1 MLSLRPTSARGM
13 SDPLRQAEVLM
24 SSFARSN
31 QGLFILDGPAIGTDP
46 DRKGDQLDVYCLFK
60 PAQMKAATETAHRA
74 LNGFGQWQINYF
86 KGTDFAGTLLTYLSR
101 RGHVLGERRGGKR

>member
-1 MLSLRPTSARGM
+1 MLGLRQTARRTV

-46 DRKGDQLDVYCLFK
+46 DRQGNQLDVYCLFK
-60 PAQMKAATETAHRA
+60 PAQMNAAAQTARRA
-74 LNGFGQWQINYF
+74 LNGFAQWQISYF
-86 KGTDFAGTLLTYLSR
+86 KGTDFAGELLTFLSR